1 MSGTHLPVLL
11 AEIVAAVAPRDG
23 DLIVDG
29 TFGRGGYARGLLAA
43 ADCRV
48 VGIDRD
54 PEAVAEGR
62 RLEAE
67 QPGRFRIVEGR
78 FGAMDELIGEAVDGI
93 VLDLGV
99 SSPQIDDPARG
110 FSFRADGPLDMRMGR
125 DGATAADLVNSM
137 AEDDLANVIYDF
149 GEERLSRRVARAI
162 VAARKDARIERT
174 LQLAEIVRR
183 VVPRS
188 KDGIDPATRT
198 FQALRLWVN
207 DELTELDHGL
217 SGAERL
223 LRPGGRLAVV
233 TFHSLEDR
241 RVKRFLAER
250 SGGGGGVSR
259 HIAAPSGDDRAPSF
273 RLGAKR
279 SVTPGEAETRGNPRA
294 RSARLRSA
302 IRSEAPAWPPV
313 GQGGGDRGRVAA

>member
-1 MSGTHLPVLL
+1 MSGAHIPVLL
-11 AEIVAAVAPRDG
+11 SEIVAAVAPRDG

-62 RLEAE
+62 RLETE
-67 QPGRFRIVEGR
+67 QPGRFRIIEGQ
-78 FGAMDELIGEAVDGI
+78 FGAMDTLVGEAADGI

-137 AEDDLANVIYDF
+137 AEDDLANVIFDF

-233 TFHSLEDR
+233 TFHRLEDR

-250 SGGGGGVSR
+250 SGSGGGVSR
-259 HIAAPSGDDRAPSF
+259 HIAAPSGEDRPPSF

-279 SVTPGEAETRGNPRA
+279 SVTAGEAETRGNPRA

-302 IRSEAPAWPPV
+302 IRSEARSRAS
-313 GQGGGDRGRVAA
+313 AI

>member
-259 HIAAPSGDDRAPSF
+259 HIAAPSGEDRAPSF